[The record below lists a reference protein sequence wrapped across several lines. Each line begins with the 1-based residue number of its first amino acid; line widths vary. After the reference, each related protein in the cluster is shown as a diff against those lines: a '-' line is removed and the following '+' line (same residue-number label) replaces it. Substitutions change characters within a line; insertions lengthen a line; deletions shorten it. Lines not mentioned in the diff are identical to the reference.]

1 MWPLSPLH
9 ELRFA
14 WNKVFITLKYKLI
27 SMQPSESDK
36 TKKIKEDLL
45 KKTQEMKQKMLEMR
59 AKKR

>member
-1 MWPLSPLH
+1 
-9 ELRFA
+9 
-14 WNKVFITLKYKLI
+14 
-27 SMQPSESDK
+27 MQPSESDK